1 MPRSGPQT
9 PEERAVRKARR
20 LAFLAAHSR
29 QRAVV
34 SLLAATERRSVEEL
48 ARLAGLVV
56 TDGKVG

>member
-1 MPRSGPQT
+1 M
-9 PEERAVRKARR
+9 RKARR

>member
-29 QRAVV
+29 EAERV
-34 SLLAATERRSVEEL
+34 SLLAAIERRTVEEL
-48 ARLAGLVV
+48 ARLAGLKV
-56 TDGKVG
+56 TNGRVG